1 MTTHFFNTEDT
12 LVTRYK
18 HLSTREIIYFSTVL
32 FSFIQTLNRVHIL
45 LLRLHIVRIV
55 YAFRVFIIVTQC
67 NNLIAE
73 NKIIITTSDSFH
85 V

>member
-1 MTTHFFNTEDT
+1 MT
-12 LVTRYK
+12 LK
-18 HLSTREIIYFSTVL
+18 
-32 FSFIQTLNRVHIL
+32 
-45 LLRLHIVRIV
+45 
-55 YAFRVFIIVTQC
+55 TQLKKQMKMYE